1 MSRTDHMRM
10 QWARTEDMLAD
21 LGGDTAAAMVEPI
34 DLDDTDP
41 DPRSYDIPEVP
52 DSADAREHPQPA
64 PTTAEDVP
72 PGDDPD
78 AQIAMIEPDEPEY
91 RTAGDDLPIGMLDPN
106 TGAAVGDTPP
116 ADPPA
121 TTTNPEKPDAPPR
134 FNKALA
140 AGFVGAVGVVV
151 VGVTGA
157 LIAMRSGPTVAPVNQ
172 SASAPTAVSVV
183 TAAPSKPGKA
193 DNPDNP
199 IPFTASAHCPI
210 GSTAAQS
217 VAGTDPTRA
226 WVCIRDGVNGQVL
239 NIDLGRSM
247 CVTALDITPG
257 WVGTDASGVDQWL
270 QHRVVSL
277 VQWILTDNNGAPT
290 IVQQDTHNVHGPAT
304 QPMPHGCVLASH
316 ITMIVLETSRAPA
329 DAPAPTSTAPG
340 DPAAPGDA
348 GILGSVLGTNTPP
361 PAAGNT
367 AGGTDPLTGQPGSDD
382 PADNSF
388 AISAITVYG
397 HNPINQ

>member
-1 MSRTDHMRM
+1 MSRNDHMRM

-21 LGGDTAAAMVEPI
+21 LSGDPTDTMVEPI

-41 DPRSYDIPEVP
+41 NLYDIAAVPE
-52 DSADAREHPQPA
+52 SADARDDPQPA
-64 PTTAEDVP
+64 STDPDDMW
-72 PGDDPD
+72 PGDPD
-78 AQIAMIEPDEPEY
+78 AQIAVVEPDEPEY
-91 RTAGDDLPIGMLDPN
+91 RTAGDDLPIGMLDPT
-106 TGAAVGDTPP
+106 TGAAVVEDTPP
-116 ADPPA
+116 ADLPG
-121 TTTNPEKPDAPPR
+121 TTTKRDKPDAPPR

-157 LIAMRSGPTVAPVNQ
+157 LIAMRGGPTVAPVNQ

-183 TAAPSKPGKA
+183 TAAPSAPGKA

-199 IPFTASAHCPI
+199 IPFTASAHCPP

-226 WVCIRDGVNGQVL
+226 WVCILDGAIGQVL

-247 CVTALDITPG
+247 CVTAIDITPG

-277 VQWILTDNNGAPT
+277 VQWILTDNNGPPT
-290 IVQQDTHNVHGPAT
+290 VVQQDTHNAHGPAT

-316 ITMIVLETSRAPA
+316 ITMIVLKTSRAPA
-329 DAPAPTSTAPG
+329 DAPTTASSAPG

-348 GILGSVLGTNTPP
+348 GILGSVLGTSTAPP
-361 PAAGNT
+361 PA
-367 AGGTDPLTGQPGSDD
+367 GGGDPLTGQPGSDD

-388 AISAITVYG
+388 AVSAITVYG
-397 HNPINQ
+397 HNPINH

>member
-21 LGGDTAAAMVEPI
+21 LGGDTADAMVEPI
-34 DLDDTDP
+34 DLDETDP
-41 DPRSYDIPEVP
+41 DPDPYDVPALP
-52 DSADAREHPQPA
+52 DSADPRDDAQPA
-64 PTTAEDVP
+64 PAGPDGMP
-72 PGDDPD
+72 PADPD
-78 AQIAMIEPDEPEY
+78 AQIAMVEPDEPEY

-106 TGAAVGDTPP
+106 TGAAVGGDTPP

-121 TTTNPEKPDAPPR
+121 TTAKPDKPDAPPR

-172 SASAPTAVSVV
+172 SATAPTALSVV
-183 TAAPSKPGKA
+183 TAAPSAPGKG

-199 IPFTASAHCPI
+199 IPFTASAHCPP

-257 WVGTDASGVDQWL
+257 WVGTDASGVDQWS
-270 QHRVVSL
+270 QHRVVSR
-277 VQWILTDNNGAPT
+277 VQWILTDNNGTPT
-290 IVQQDTHNVHGPAT
+290 VVQQDTGNVHGPAT

-329 DAPAPTSTAPG
+329 DAPTTASSTPG

-361 PAAGNT
+361 PPAAG
-367 AGGTDPLTGQPGSDD
+367 ATDPLTGQPGSDD